1 MTRVFA
7 ACFCMTLGITL
18 AAGGATAQGLV
29 ADMSS
34 DSISITSN
42 FTGQDI
48 LLFGAVDGPSDVV
61 VVVEG
66 PREDLVIR
74 RKARVGGIW
83 MNRQSVTFRDVPA
96 YYAVASSGPIQDI
109 AARAVRAR
117 HRIGGTY
124 LDLDVKGDGPAMA
137 PEELAQFREAILR
150 NKRRDNLYFE
160 AEGSVRFRER
170 LFRTSIVFPANA
182 PEGDYTVHTYLL
194 RGGAIVDQQSS
205 PLAIR
210 KAGLERT
217 IFDLAHDHPALYGI
231 IAIVIALA
239 SGWVAATAFRRS

>member
-1 MTRVFA
+1 MTWFFA
-7 ACFCMTLGITL
+7 TCFWMSL
-18 AAGGATAQGLV
+18 AATGAAAQGLV

-74 RKARVGGIW
+74 RKAKVGGIW
-83 MNRQSVTFRDVPA
+83 MNRASVTFQNVPA
-96 YYAVASSGPIQDI
+96 YYAVASSGPIEDI
-109 AARAVRAR
+109 AVRAVRAR
-117 HRIGGTY
+117 HRMGGAY
-124 LDLDVKGDGPAMA
+124 LDLTVKAGAPDMA
-137 PEELAQFREAILR
+137 FEELAEFRQAVLR
-150 NKRRDNLYFE
+150 NKRREELYFE

-194 RGGAIVDQQSS
+194 RSGRVVDQQSS

-231 IAIVIALA
+231 IAILIALA
-239 SGWVAATAFRRS
+239 SGWIAAAVFRRR